1 MQLFQVD
8 LVKQIYKSVSRRS
21 KIEFSY
27 MTDTATQSKP
37 IELDQL
43 GLSVDDWASIAK
55 TATLDEIESAHAAG
69 LSTVGASLDGKLYRT
84 MPDGTVVEWRQ

>member
-1 MQLFQVD
+1 
-8 LVKQIYKSVSRRS
+8 
-21 KIEFSY
+21 

-55 TATLDEIESAHAAG
+55 TATLDAIESAHAAG